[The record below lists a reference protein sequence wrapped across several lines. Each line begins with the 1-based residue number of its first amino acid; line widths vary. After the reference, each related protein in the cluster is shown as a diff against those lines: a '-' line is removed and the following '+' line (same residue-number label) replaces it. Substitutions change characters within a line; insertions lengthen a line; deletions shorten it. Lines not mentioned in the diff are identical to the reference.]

1 MTVQQ
6 SKIWQIKCN
15 IYLSNTHPHFENIAL
30 FFSDFDLFIFQ
41 IDYTFQATMMSGSTL
56 SFGDESEV
64 CNDGELKPPALEL
77 KQCWDCCTE
86 TELND
91 SNTTVPLE
99 LHKV

>member
-1 MTVQQ
+1 
-6 SKIWQIKCN
+6 
-15 IYLSNTHPHFENIAL
+15 
-30 FFSDFDLFIFQ
+30 
-41 IDYTFQATMMSGSTL
+41 MMSGSTL

-64 CNDGELKPPALEL
+64 RNDGELKPPALEL